1 MNNSDVR
8 KSDVII
14 IGSGAVGNATAYF
27 LSLAGLSVTVLEK
40 DTVGNGASVRN
51 GGQNKM
57 NTRGEPEL
65 SLGMYG
71 VTEIWP
77 RLQQEMDIDIEFRK
91 TGGYR
96 NALTEDEAEN
106 MKKFWPVAKKYG
118 MHIEYMDGKE
128 LRKRVP
134 EFSDRIICAAH
145 CEEDTWSNPLKTTLA
160 LYSKARSLG
169 ARYYDHEKAIAI
181 ETVKGRAR
189 RVITERGHVY
199 EADKICITA
208 CFGSRALLNSV
219 SLDVPFTHALCEI
232 FVTEPVPKILDEI
245 FIGSKGGYYGTQTIH
260 GSIVMGG
267 GSRIGAFQREGNHV
281 EYRLTPDNVPSGI
294 KGLTELFPCL
304 ENIKIVRSW
313 SGWHDRTPDDMCCI
327 EAIDEIPGLYAACGF
342 SGHGFGISAPVG
354 KVVSELVL
362 EQPLGADISKLKF
375 NRFMPID
382 AFTGDDR
389 QR

>member
-1 MNNSDVR
+1 MRVDEVR

-27 LSLAGLSVTVLEK
+27 LSLAGLEVTVLEK
-40 DTVGNGASVRN
+40 DTVGNGSSVRN

-77 RLQQEMDIDIEFRK
+77 RLQKEMEVDIEFRK

-96 NALTEDEAEN
+96 NALTEDEIDN
-106 MKKFWPVAKKYG
+106 MKKFWPIAKKYG
-118 MHIEYMDGKE
+118 MHIEYINGKE
-128 LRKRVP
+128 LRSRVP
-134 EFSDRIICAAH
+134 QFSDRIVGAGYCK
-145 CEEDTWSNPLKTTLA
+145 EDTWANPLKTTLA
-160 LYSKARSLG
+160 LYSKARCLG
-169 ARYYDHEKAIAI
+169 AKYYDHEKAIAI

-189 RVITERGHVY
+189 RVITEAGNVY

-208 CFGSRALLNSV
+208 CYGSRALLNSV

-232 FVTEPVPKILDEI
+232 FVTEPVPKMLDEI
-245 FIGSKGGYYGTQTIH
+245 FIGSKGGYYGTQTQH

-267 GSRIGAFQREGNHV
+267 GSRIGAFQREGNNV
-281 EYRLTPDNVPSGI
+281 EFRLTPDNVPSGI

-304 ENIKIVRSW
+304 ENIKIIRSW

-327 EAIDEIPGLYAACGF
+327 EAIEEIPGLYAACGF

-354 KVVSELVL
+354 KVLSELIL

-389 QR
+389 KR

>member
-1 MNNSDVR
+1 
-8 KSDVII
+8 
-14 IGSGAVGNATAYF
+14 
-27 LSLAGLSVTVLEK
+27 
-40 DTVGNGASVRN
+40 
-51 GGQNKM
+51 M

-77 RLQQEMDIDIEFRK
+77 RLQKELDVDIEFRK

-96 NALTEDEAEN
+96 NALTDDEMEN
-106 MKKFWPVAKKYG
+106 MQKFWPIAKKYG
-118 MHIEYMDGKE
+118 MHIEYMDGTE

-134 EFSDRIICAAH
+134 QFSERIAGAAH
-145 CEEDTWSNPLKTTLA
+145 CEEDTWSNPLKTTLG
-160 LYSKARSLG
+160 LYSKARALG
-169 ARYYDHEKAIAI
+169 AKYYDHEKAVSI
-181 ETVKGRAR
+181 ETVKGRAK
-189 RVITERGHVY
+189 RVVTECGHIY

-232 FVTEPVPKILDEI
+232 FVTEPVPRILDEI

-281 EYRLTPDNVPSGI
+281 EFTLTPDNVPSGI
-294 KGLTELFPCL
+294 KGLTDLFPSL

-354 KVVSELVL
+354 KVLSELML

-389 QR
+389 KR

>member
-1 MNNSDVR
+1 MTSGEVR

-14 IGSGAVGNATAYF
+14 IGSGSVGNAAAYF
-27 LSLAGLSVTVLEK
+27 LALEGLSVTVLEK
-40 DTVGNGASVRN
+40 DTVGSGASVRN

-71 VTEIWP
+71 VQEIWP
-77 RLQQEMDIDIEFRK
+77 RLHRDLGVDIEFSK

-96 NALTEDEAEN
+96 NALTEDEMEN
-106 MKKFWPVAKKYG
+106 MQKFWPIAKKYG
-118 MHIEYMDGKE
+118 MHIEYMSGDE

-134 EFSDRIICAAH
+134 EFSNRIVGAAH
-145 CEEDTWSNPLKTTLA
+145 CLEDTWANPLKTTLG
-160 LYSKARSLG
+160 LYSKARELG
-169 ARYYDHEKAIAI
+169 VRYFDHEKAVRI

-189 RVITERGHVY
+189 RVITECGHVY
-199 EADKICITA
+199 EADKICIAA
-208 CFGSRALLNSV
+208 CFGSRKLLNSV

-232 FVTEPVPKILDEI
+232 FVTEPVPRILNEI
-245 FIGSKGGYYGTQTIH
+245 FIGSKGGYYGTQTQH

-281 EYRLTPDNVPSGI
+281 EYCLTPENVPSGI
-294 KGLTELFPCL
+294 KGLTELFPSL

-327 EAIDEIPGLYAACGF
+327 EAVDEIPGLYAACGF

-354 KVVSELVL
+354 KVLSELIT
-362 EQPLGADISKLKF
+362 EQKPGADISKLKF

>member
-1 MNNSDVR
+1 MAKEEIR
-8 KSDVII
+8 KSDVIV

-27 LSLAGLSVTVLEK
+27 LALEGLSVTVLEK
-40 DTVGNGASVRN
+40 DTVGSGSSVRN

-77 RLQQEMDIDIEFRK
+77 RLKRELDADIEYAQ

-96 NALTEDEAEN
+96 NALTEAE
-106 MKKFWPVAKKYG
+106 MERMQEFYPIAQKYG
-118 MHIEYMDGKE
+118 MHIEYIDGKE
-128 LRKRVP
+128 LRRRVP
-134 EFSDRIICAAH
+134 QFSDKIVGAGYCK
-145 CEEDTWSNPLKTTLA
+145 EDTWANPLVTTLG
-160 LYSKARSLG
+160 LYSKARDLG
-169 ARYYDHEKAIAI
+169 VKFYDHEKAVAI
-181 ETVKGRAR
+181 ETIRGRAK
-189 RVITERGHVY
+189 RVRTECGHIY

-208 CFGSRALLNSV
+208 CFGSRKLLNSV
-219 SLDVPFTHALCEI
+219 DLDIPFTHALCEI
-232 FVTEPVPKILDEI
+232 FVTEPVPRILNEI
-245 FIGSKGGYYGTQTIH
+245 FIGSKGGYYGTQTPH

-267 GSRIGAFQREGNHV
+267 GSRIGAFQREGDHV
-281 EYRLTPDNVPSGI
+281 EFRLTPDNVPSGI

-327 EAIDEIPGLYAACGF
+327 DALEEVPGLYAACGF

-354 KVVSELVL
+354 KVLSELVT
-362 EQPLGADISKLKF
+362 EKPLGADISKLKF
-375 NRFMPID
+375 NRFIPID

-389 QR
+389 VR

>member
-1 MNNSDVR
+1 MNSSEVR

-14 IGSGAVGNATAYF
+14 IGSGAVGNAAAYF
-27 LSLAGLSVTVLEK
+27 LSLQGLLVTVLEK
-40 DTVGNGASVRN
+40 DTVGNGSSVRN

-57 NTRGEPEL
+57 NTRGEAEL

-71 VTEIWP
+71 VNEIWP
-77 RLQQEMDIDIEFRK
+77 RLQKELDVDIEFSK

-96 NALTEDEAEN
+96 NALTEDEMEN
-106 MKKFWPVAKKYG
+106 MQHFWPIAKKYG
-118 MHIEYMDGKE
+118 MHIEYVDGKD
-128 LRKRVP
+128 LRKRVSQ
-134 EFSDRIICAAH
+134 FSDRIVGAAY
-145 CEEDTWSNPLKTTLA
+145 CEEDTWANPLKTTLG
-160 LYSKARSLG
+160 LYAKARSLG
-169 ARYYDHEKAIAI
+169 ARYYDHEKAVRI

-189 RVITERGHVY
+189 RVVTECGHIY

-245 FIGSKGGYYGTQTIH
+245 FIGSKGGYYGTQTPH

-267 GSRIGAFQREGNHV
+267 GSRIGAFQREGNNV
-281 EYRLTPDNVPSGI
+281 EFRLTPDNVPSGI
-294 KGLTELFPCL
+294 KGLTELFPGL
-304 ENIKIVRSW
+304 ANIKIVRSW

-354 KVVSELVL
+354 KVLSELVL
-362 EQPLGADISKLKF
+362 EKPLGADISKLKF
-375 NRFMPID
+375 NRFLPID
-382 AFTGDDR
+382 AFTGEDR
-389 QR
+389 TR

>member
-1 MNNSDVR
+1 MNSSEVR

-14 IGSGAVGNATAYF
+14 IGSGAVGNAAAYF
-27 LSLAGLSVTVLEK
+27 LSLQGLLVTVLEK
-40 DTVGNGASVRN
+40 DTVGNGSSVRN

-71 VTEIWP
+71 VSEIWP
-77 RLQQEMDIDIEFRK
+77 RLQKELDVDIEFSK

-96 NALTEDEAEN
+96 NALTEDEMEN
-106 MKKFWPVAKKYG
+106 MQRFWPVAKKYG

-134 EFSDRIICAAH
+134 QFSDRIVGAAR
-145 CEEDTWSNPLKTTLA
+145 CEEDTWSNPLKTTLG
-160 LYSKARSLG
+160 LYAKARSLG
-169 ARYYDHEKAIAI
+169 ARYYDHEKAVRI

-189 RVITERGHVY
+189 RVVTECGHIY
-199 EADKICITA
+199 EADKICIAA

-245 FIGSKGGYYGTQTIH
+245 FIGSKGGYYGTQTQH

-267 GSRIGAFQREGNHV
+267 GSRIGAFQREGNNV
-281 EYRLTPDNVPSGI
+281 EFRLTPDNVPSGV
-294 KGLTELFPCL
+294 KGLTELFPSL
-304 ENIKIVRSW
+304 ANIKIVRSW

-354 KVVSELVL
+354 KVLSELVL
-362 EQPLGADISKLKF
+362 EKPPGADISKLKF
-375 NRFMPID
+375 NRFLPID

-389 QR
+389 IR

>member
-1 MNNSDVR
+1 MSEVLIR

-27 LSLAGLSVTVLEK
+27 LAKEGLDVTVLEK
-40 DTVGNGASVRN
+40 DTVGCGSSVRN

-77 RLQQEMDIDIEFRK
+77 RLKAELDADIEYSQV
-91 TGGYR
+91 GGYR
-96 NALTEDEAEN
+96 NALTEAEMEN
-106 MKKFWPVAKKYG
+106 MQKFYPIAQKYG
-118 MHIEYMDGKE
+118 MHIDYITGDE

-134 EFSDRIICAAH
+134 QFSDKIVGAGYCK
-145 CEEDTWSNPLKTTLA
+145 EDTWANPLTTTLG
-160 LYSKARSLG
+160 LYSQAKKLG
-169 ARYYDHEKAIAI
+169 VHFYDYEKAIRI
-181 ETVKGRAR
+181 ETERGCAR
-189 RVITERGHVY
+189 RVITEKGHIF
-199 EADKICITA
+199 EADKICVTA
-208 CFGSRALLNSV
+208 CFGSRKILNSV
-219 SLDVPFTHALCEI
+219 GLDIPFTHALCEI
-232 FVTEPVPKILDEI
+232 FVTEPVPRILNEI
-245 FIGSKGGYYGTQTIH
+245 FIGSKGGYYGTQSPH

-267 GSRIGAFQREGNHV
+267 GSRIGAFQREDDNV
-281 EYRLTPDNVPSGI
+281 EFRLTPENVPSGI

-304 ENIKIVRSW
+304 SNIKIVRSW

-327 EAIDEIPGLYAACGF
+327 EALDEVPGLYAACGF

-354 KVVSELVL
+354 KVLSELVTG
-362 EQPLGADISKLKF
+362 QKPGADISKLKF
-375 NRFMPID
+375 NRFVPID

-389 QR
+389 VR

>member
-1 MNNSDVR
+1 MNNDEVR

-14 IGSGAVGNATAYF
+14 IGSGAVGNAAAYF

-40 DTVGNGASVRN
+40 DTVGNGSSVRN

-77 RLQQEMDIDIEFRK
+77 RLQEELDIDIEFRK

-106 MKKFWPVAKKYG
+106 MKKFWPIAKKYG
-118 MHIEYMDGKE
+118 MHIEYLDGKE

-134 EFSDRIICAAH
+134 QFSDHIICAAH

-169 ARYYDHEKAIAI
+169 ARYYDHEKAVTI
-181 ETVKGRAR
+181 ETVKGRAK
-189 RVITERGHVY
+189 RVITECGHIY

-245 FIGSKGGYYGTQTIH
+245 FIGSKGGYYGTQTMH

-304 ENIKIVRSW
+304 ENIKIIRSW

-389 QR
+389 KR